1 MSIYR
6 LLLNTRSISGS
17 LWKTEDVVYEGI
29 PRTRHGRWMSEGFE
43 PELVSVIVPTYNR
56 AGLIVDSLDSVFA
69 QTYRPIE
76 LLVVDDGS
84 TDNTREVV
92 KEWGRKLAIHDRFL
106 MRYFYQVNAGA
117 PAARNLGLIESRG
130 QYIQF
135 LDSDDLLPP
144 ERLTTVI
151 RAMEESGAQYC
162 YTGIELFCPETR
174 KIIETSIPSKTA
186 DPLIEVLH
194 DRMWIQ
200 TALFTYRR
208 AFCLDLGPWDE
219 SLIVYQD
226 YDQGIRAVTSG
237 QRHIAIPK
245 PLISIRYAGKS
256 GVSEHRL
263 SKEGY
268 ECRIRCLGRLCRIV
282 KPMDI
287 YEDAK
292 RALVTRLYGLG
303 VILYGKGFDDLGRR
317 AGQLGERMGLEPA
330 GSAGIR
336 MRKIWRMGRL
346 ASYLYCLGSSVK
358 FRLSRILRK
367 RTKLF
372 RSDENANAKSGDCT
386 QSNSILR

>member
-1 MSIYR
+1 
-6 LLLNTRSISGS
+6 
-17 LWKTEDVVYEGI
+17 
-29 PRTRHGRWMSEGFE
+29 MSEGFE
-43 PELVSVIVPTYNR
+43 PGLVSVIVPTYNR
-56 AGLIVDSLDSVFA
+56 ASLIVESLDSVWA

-84 TDNTREVV
+84 TDNTRELVE
-92 KEWGRKLAIHDRFL
+92 EWSRKCAGDDHFRL
-106 MRYFYQVNAGA
+106 FYLHQENSGA
-117 PAARNLGLIESRG
+117 PTARNLGLIKSRG
-130 QYIQF
+130 EFIQL

-174 KIIETSIPSKTA
+174 KIIETYITSKTA
-186 DPLIEVLH
+186 DPLIEVLY
-194 DRMWIQ
+194 DRMWIN
-200 TALFTYRR
+200 TPMFTFRR
-208 AFCLDLGPWDE
+208 EFYHDLGPWDE

-226 YDQGIRAVTSG
+226 YDQGIRTIASC
-237 QRHIAIPK
+237 RSHIAIPEQ
-245 PLISIRYAGKS
+245 LVSIRYEGKS

-287 YEDAK
+287 SEDAK

-303 VILYGKGFDDLGRR
+303 VTLYGKGLDDLGRR
-317 AGQLGERMGLEPA
+317 AGQLGESMGLEPA
-330 GSAGIR
+330 GLAGIR

-346 ASYLYCLGSSVK
+346 ASHLYYLGSSVK
-358 FRLSRILRK
+358 FRLSKILI

-372 RSDENANAKSGDCT
+372 RSDENTNA
-386 QSNSILR
+386 